1 MPNNKTLIR
10 YIMEAGN
17 KFNEIIN
24 DSISKASEGLSHKI
38 DAYLLSDLKR
48 MSNLGVLEIHQE
60 QPEIMPFDENKNSI
74 SISQKIRLYFKGE
87 ETIKE
92 LKKEIEELK
101 QGLSIRDMHD
111 QANSKFPM
119 PSQTGKKSA
128 FIEGAKW
135 YRETLKEIKL

>member
-74 SISQKIRLYFKGE
+74 SISQKIRIYFKGE

-101 QGLSIRDMHD
+101 AENDR
-111 QANSKFPM
+111 
-119 PSQTGKKSA
+119 
-128 FIEGAKW
+128 
-135 YRETLKEIKL
+135 LKCKHNISNVVRASDGFLKCNKCGEHPLIIK